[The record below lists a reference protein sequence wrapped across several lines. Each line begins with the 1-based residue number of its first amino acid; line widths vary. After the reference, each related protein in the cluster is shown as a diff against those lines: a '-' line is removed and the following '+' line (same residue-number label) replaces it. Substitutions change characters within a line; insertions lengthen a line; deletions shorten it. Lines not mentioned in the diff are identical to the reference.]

1 MSKINEI
8 NTLSIVGSGFMGS
21 AIGLRAATYGYNIR
35 FYDVSSEVRDQVKI
49 MVDEL
54 RAQKEI
60 TVDITIHDQIS
71 EALVDADL
79 IIEAIP
85 EKMELKKEI
94 FSKIDEMAPPHAI
107 IGTNSSSIPV
117 SKLEDS
123 VSVKRKDKL
132 LNLHF
137 YPLPTYPMADIQRST
152 QTSDSTLEI
161 GKKFVESIEIVPLI
175 VKKEC
180 FGFVFNRIWR
190 AIKKDILKIWAMGN
204 ADFQD
209 VDKGWKIFT
218 ENKPLEPFKLMDIIG
233 LDVIYDVEMSYYK
246 ETGNPDDKPP
256 QELLD
261 KINKGELGV
270 KTGKG
275 FYDYNI

>member
-60 TVDITIHDQIS
+60 TVDITIHDQLS

-161 GKKFVESIEIVPLI
+161 GKKFVESIEIAPLI

-233 LDVIYDVEMSYYK
+233 LDVIYDIEMSYYK

>member
-60 TVDITIHDQIS
+60 TVDITIHDQLS

-152 QTSDSTLEI
+152 QTSDATLEI
-161 GKKFVESIEIVPLI
+161 GKKWVESIEITPLI

-190 AIKKDILKIWAMGN
+190 AIKKDILKIWANGH

-233 LDVIYDVEMSYYK
+233 LDVIYDIEMSYYK